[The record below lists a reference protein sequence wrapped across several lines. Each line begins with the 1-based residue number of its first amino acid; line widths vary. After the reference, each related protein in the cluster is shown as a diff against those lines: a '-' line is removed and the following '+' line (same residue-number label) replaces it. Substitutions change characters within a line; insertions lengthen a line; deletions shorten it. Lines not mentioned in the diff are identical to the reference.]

1 MAFDWVSIVK
11 SIEVVN
17 TDDKRIIIKGKDIQ
31 WSHIPIYPSCQT
43 IDLND
48 YMDFSKHVPFYID
61 IYLNRIPNLSAIL
74 KLEDKR
80 KSLSRRPVQSNEAE
94 SLEIENIMSG
104 EYRVY
109 SLTIFEKINLETG
122 QGLFGN
128 TRRAANQG

>member
-1 MAFDWVSIVK
+1 M
-11 SIEVVN
+11 
-17 TDDKRIIIKGKDIQ
+17 GKDIQ
-31 WSHIPIYPSCQT
+31 WSLIPIYPSCQT

-48 YMDFSKHVPFYID
+48 YMDFSKNVPFYID
-61 IYLNRIPNLSAIL
+61 IYFNKIPNLSAIL

-109 SLTIFEKINLETG
+109 SLTIFEKINLEAG